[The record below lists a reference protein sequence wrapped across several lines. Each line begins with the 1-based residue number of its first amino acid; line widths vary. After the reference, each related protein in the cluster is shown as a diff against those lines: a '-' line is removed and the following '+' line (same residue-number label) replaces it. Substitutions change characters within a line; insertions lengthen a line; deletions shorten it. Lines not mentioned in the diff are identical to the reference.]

1 METSRPRPSTM
12 SRRICATAA
21 WNCRIDSTWLV
32 LRRPTQRRSHC
43 VCYLQGFPCDQF
55 PVTRGQWFG
64 RQSIPWLCDKP
75 TLLPSALLLHKKQR
89 DTMTSS
95 KRTWDSSEFRQY
107 ASYMST
113 YIVPHHT
120 PGSVEPISWNEING
134 LLRNSN
140 RLFCF
145 AFSSPSKRLNEIA
158 SHQVDIS
165 TILLF

>member
-1 METSRPRPSTM
+1 MRLLHEIVVLIPLDWFFVDQLKGDL
-12 SRRICATAA
+12 TAFVT
-21 WNCRIDSTWLV
+21 CKV
-32 LRRPTQRRSHC
+32 
-43 VCYLQGFPCDQF
+43 F
-55 PVTRGQWFG
+55 PVINFRSLEVSGLVG
-64 RQSIPWLCDKP
+64 SQSLGFVTNPP
-75 TLLPSALLLHKKQR
+75 SSSALLLHKKQR

-165 TILLF
+165 TILLL